1 MNDNDQ
7 KDISTETPAGDSM
20 PDPVQPPP
28 EAAPPT
34 GPSIGTGAALVGVLA
49 SPRETFMRLAER
61 PTWSALVPFLILL
74 IMSVTGSWL
83 YMSRADM
90 KEVIRQQ
97 IVHGRAASQLSPA
110 QIDEYAE
117 KAAARPAWVYL
128 TLNVVGTTI
137 KFLFLA
143 LVFWLVLLAFGETA
157 SYPGTLKAVWWAQ
170 VPMILYLAVF
180 MVVIFFKD
188 ATAMDPNNPLMT
200 NLGNLFGRESLGK
213 PLYALLSD
221 LDIVAIWILCLETL
235 GIAAFARAKVGKVAG
250 VVFGLYGLYMVGHAG
265 LAAIF

>member
-1 MNDNDQ
+1 
-7 KDISTETPAGDSM
+7 
-20 PDPVQPPP
+20 
-28 EAAPPT
+28 
-34 GPSIGTGAALVGVLA
+34 
-49 SPRETFMRLAER
+49 
-61 PTWSALVPFLILL
+61 
-74 IMSVTGSWL
+74 
-83 YMSRADM
+83 MSRADM